1 MMKHSPR
8 PPYPYCPWCRGDLSS
23 SDPHRQ
29 VCSSC
34 GFILYHSSSPCMG
47 AIPIDDQGRVLL
59 ARRGIEPFYGH
70 WNTIGGFLGYQEEP
84 LDGLKREVREETG
97 VDCDILECITMVADQ
112 YGDGGG
118 ALMCSHF
125 TVRLLSDDVKP
136 QDDVSEL
143 AWFSLDSLPDNI
155 PFTSDRRAL
164 AALRQRRSGKK

>member
-1 MMKHSPR
+1 
-8 PPYPYCPWCRGDLSS
+8 
-23 SDPHRQ
+23 
-29 VCSSC
+29 
-34 GFILYHSSSPCMG
+34 
-47 AIPIDDQGRVLL
+47 
-59 ARRGIEPFYGH
+59 
-70 WNTIGGFLGYQEEP
+70 
-84 LDGLKREVREETG
+84 
-97 VDCDILECITMVADQ
+97 MVADQ
-112 YGDGGG
+112 YGDAGG